1 MVQNLKLISPSKSL
15 SYVSFI
21 VHPDYNKLNTYKLF
35 LVPFVLSLALAFS
48 VLPLFKIKRLWWE
61 NWHSLLSY

>member
-21 VHPDYNKLNTYKLF
+21 VHPDYNKLSTCKLF
-35 LVPFVLSLALAFS
+35 FVSFVLSFALVFSVFTTVQDKKTAMRKLALHFI
-48 VLPLFKIKRLWWE
+48 P
-61 NWHSLLSY
+61 